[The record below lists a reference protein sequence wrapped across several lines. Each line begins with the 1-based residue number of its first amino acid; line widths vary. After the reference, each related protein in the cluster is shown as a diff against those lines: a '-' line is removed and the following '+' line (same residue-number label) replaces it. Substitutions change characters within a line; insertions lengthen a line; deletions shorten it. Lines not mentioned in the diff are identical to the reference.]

1 MTLAPI
7 IVFAYNR
14 ADHLSKTLTWLGRNE
29 LANESVLYVFCDGPK
44 SENELGNERVREL
57 GGYDKY
63 LSKIK
68 DARKIVHELAIVPTF
83 KEVHII
89 EREENF
95 GLGKSIIFGVTEI
108 INKHGSAI
116 VLEDDLETSPYFLS
130 YMNQCLEHYDARKS
144 VFSISGLSRPHP
156 ERFYPADY
164 PYDVYV
170 SLTHHPTGWATW
182 ADRWNQ
188 VDWGVKW
195 LDIVKQQPAMIE
207 AFRRIEY
214 CDFDALMHQRAT
226 GKNVWSIRFAFAHFV
241 NHAVSIC
248 PIVSYINHIGW
259 DEEATNAT
267 GSSQW
272 NFERLADNADI
283 RFLDVLYEDSRII
296 NSWYSFSIRKP
307 RSWWGKLNNWYGR
320 KFLHRDEYSLKGRVF
335 AKQ

>member
-1 MTLAPI
+1 MIISPI

-14 ADHLSKTLTWLGRNE
+14 PDHLRKTLTWLGQNK
-29 LANESVLYVFCDGPK
+29 LANQSTLYIFCDGQKPNATEGQLAK
-44 SENELGNERVREL
+44 VQA
-57 GGYDKY
+57 
-63 LSKIK
+63 
-68 DARKIVHELAIVPTF
+68 ARQVAHELAVVPVF
-83 KEVHII
+83 KEVHIV
-89 EREENF
+89 ERTENL
-95 GLGKSIIFGVTEI
+95 GLGTSVITGVTDI
-108 INKHGSAI
+108 INKYGKVI

-156 ERFYPADY
+156 ERFYPKDY

-188 VDWGVKW
+188 VDWKADLLDVVKT
-195 LDIVKQQPAMIE
+195 QPAMIE

-214 CDFDALMHQRAT
+214 GDYDALMHQRAT

-259 DEEATNAT
+259 DAEATNAT
-267 GSSQW
+267 ASTQW
-272 NFERLADNADI
+272 NFERLADNANI

-296 NSWYSFSIRKP
+296 NAWYSFSIPQR
-307 RSWWGKLNNWYGR
+307 RSLWGRLMNWFGR
-320 KFLHRDEYSLKGRVF
+320 KYLNKDEYALKGRVF
-335 AKQ
+335 A

>member
-1 MTLAPI
+1 MALAPI

-14 ADHLSKTLTWLGRNE
+14 ADHLRKTLTWLGQNE
-29 LANESVLYVFCDGPK
+29 LANESTLYIFCDG
-44 SENELGNERVREL
+44 
-57 GGYDKY
+57 
-63 LSKIK
+63 SKPNATDEQLTK
-68 DARKIVHELAIVPTF
+68 VQAARKVAHELAIVPTF
-83 KEVHII
+83 KEVHIV
-89 EREENF
+89 ERKENL
-95 GLGKSIIFGVTEI
+95 GLGTSVITGVTEI
-108 INKHGSAI
+108 INKHGRAI

-130 YMNQCLEHYDARKS
+130 YMNQCLDHYDARKS

-156 ERFYPADY
+156 ERFYPKDY

-188 VDWGVKW
+188 VDWNADAYEIMKN
-195 LDIVKQQPAMIE
+195 QPAMIE

-214 CDFDALMHQRAT
+214 TEWEALTKQRKT
-226 GKNVWSIRFAFAHFV
+226 GQNVWSVRFGLAHFV

-259 DEEATNAT
+259 DAEATNAT
-267 GSSQW
+267 SSSQW
-272 NFERLADNADI
+272 NFERLADNANI

-296 NSWYSFSIRKP
+296 NAWYSFTMRKRRP
-307 RSWWGKLNNWYGR
+307 LLLRLKNWFGR
-320 KFLHRDEYSLKGRVF
+320 KFLHRDEYALKGRVF

>member
-1 MTLAPI
+1 MNLAPI

-14 ADHLSKTLTWLGRNE
+14 PDHLRKTLTWLGQNE
-29 LANESVLYVFCDGPK
+29 LANESTLYIFCDGPK
-44 SENELGNERVREL
+44 PQ
-57 GGYDKY
+57 
-63 LSKIK
+63 K
-68 DARKIVHELAIVPTF
+68 DEGMKGLMDEKVVAARKVAHELAIVPTF
-83 KEVHII
+83 KEVHIF
-89 EREENF
+89 EREENL
-95 GLGKSIIFGVTEI
+95 GLGTSVITGVTEI
-108 INKHGSAI
+108 INKHGRAI

-156 ERFYPADY
+156 ERFYPKDY

-170 SLTHHPTGWATW
+170 SLTHHPTGWGTW

-188 VDWGVKW
+188 VDWDVK
-195 LDIVKQQPAMIE
+195 DFAIVMNDPQMIQ
-207 AFRRIEY
+207 AFRRAAHCQYEE
-214 CDFDALMHQRAT
+214 LEWHQRE
-226 GKNVWSIRFAFAHFV
+226 KINIWSARFAFSHFV

-259 DEEATNAT
+259 DAEATNSP

-283 RFLDVLYEDSRII
+283 RFLDVLYEDSRIV

-307 RSWWGKLNNWYGR
+307 RSLWGKFKNWYGR
-320 KFLHRDEYSLKGRVF
+320 KFLHRDEYALKGRVY
-335 AKQ
+335 AE

>member
-14 ADHLSKTLTWLGRNE
+14 ADHLRKTLTWLSQNE
-29 LANESVLYVFCDGPK
+29 LATESVLYFLCDGVKPNATDEQK
-44 SENELGNERVREL
+44 QKVL
-57 GGYDKY
+57 
-63 LSKIK
+63 
-68 DARKIVHELAIVPTF
+68 DARKVAHELAVVPTF

-89 EREENF
+89 ERNDNL
-95 GLGKSIIFGVTEI
+95 GLGKSIITGVTEI
-108 INKHGSAI
+108 INKHGRAI

-130 YMNQCLEHYDARKS
+130 YMNQCLDHYEARKS

-156 ERFYPADY
+156 ERFYPKDY

-188 VDWGVKW
+188 VDWNADLFEV
-195 LDIVKQQPAMIE
+195 VKQQPAMIE
-207 AFRRIEY
+207 AFRRVEY
-214 CDFDALMHQRAT
+214 GEFDALLRLKERKQ
-226 GKNVWSIRFAFAHFV
+226 NLWSVRFGFAHFV

-272 NFERLADNADI
+272 NFERLADNANI

-296 NSWYSFSIRKP
+296 NSWYSFSIPQR
-307 RSWWGKLNNWYGR
+307 RSLWGRLKNWYGR
-320 KFLHRDEYSLKGRVF
+320 MFLHRDEYALKGRVF
-335 AKQ
+335 VEQ